1 MVVLTFKH
9 YLFLAVTL
17 SLFWLGCT
25 KDRLVDIAPIEY
37 PVEYWKKDSL
47 VYRLLEGDEVVTQST
62 TIFGISSP
70 DTLSL
75 LYENSRFIQTFLEEN
90 KSGGIIDSIS
100 GTFEIGSDSLYLYSS
115 DTTSFKIIIKQDSSM
130 VLETSKIT
138 GPYIRENREYYQL
151 LDINK
156 AQDLVSFRTD
166 IYDPIFYNN
175 DKGKCMPCHNANG
188 GQMNL
193 VPSSLAY
200 SSLIKGLSVNDG
212 GIPYIDTNN
221 PEASYLYRLV
231 ADDNVKYA
239 MPPNSSLTPYEIDII
254 LKWISQG
261 AQNN

>member
-1 MVVLTFKH
+1 MVLTFKH
-9 YLFLAVTL
+9 YLCLAVIL
-17 SLFWLGCT
+17 PLFWVGCT
-25 KDRLVDIAPIEY
+25 KDRLIDIAPIEY

-47 VYRLLEGDEVVTQST
+47 VYRLLEGDEVVTQQST
-62 TIFGISSP
+62 AFGVSSP
-70 DTLSL
+70 DTLTL
-75 LYENSRFIQTFLEEN
+75 FFENNRFVQTYLEEN
-90 KSGGIIDSIS
+90 KNGGIIDSVS
-100 GTFEIGSDSLYLYSS
+100 GIFNIGSDSLYLYSS
-115 DTTSFKIIIKQDSSM
+115 DTTIYKVIIKQDSLM

-138 GPYIRENREYYQL
+138 GPYIRENREYYHL
-151 LDINK
+151 LDVNK
-156 AQDLVSFRTD
+156 PQDLVSFKND

-200 SSLIKGLSVNDG
+200 SSLTKGLSVNDG
-212 GIPYIDTNN
+212 GVPYIDANN

>member
-9 YLFLAVTL
+9 FLFLAVIL
-17 SLFWLGCT
+17 PLFWVGCT
-25 KDRLVDIAPIEY
+25 KDRLIDIAPIEY

-47 VYRLLEGDEVVTQST
+47 VYRLLEGDEVLTQQST
-62 TIFGISSP
+62 TFGVSSP
-70 DTLSL
+70 DTLTL
-75 LYENSRFIQTFLEEN
+75 FFENSRFVQTYLEEN
-90 KSGGIIDSIS
+90 KNGGIIDSVS
-100 GTFEIGSDSLYLYSS
+100 GIFNIGSDSLYLYSS
-115 DTTSFKIIIKQDSSM
+115 DTTIYKVIIKQDSLM

-156 AQDLVSFRTD
+156 PQDLVSFKND
-166 IYDPIFYNN
+166 IYGPIFYNN

-200 SSLIKGLSVNDG
+200 SSLTKGFSVNDG
-212 GIPYIDTNN
+212 GVPYIDTNN

-254 LKWISQG
+254 LKWIAQG

>member
-17 SLFWLGCT
+17 PLFWLGCT

-62 TIFGISSP
+62 TIFGISAP

-75 LYENSRFIQTFLEEN
+75 LYENSSFIQTFLEEN

-156 AQDLVSFRTD
+156 AQDLVSFRND

-193 VPSSLAY
+193 VPSILAY

-239 MPPNSSLTPYEIDII
+239 MPPSASLTPYEIEII

>member
-75 LYENSRFIQTFLEEN
+75 LYENSSFIKTFLEEN